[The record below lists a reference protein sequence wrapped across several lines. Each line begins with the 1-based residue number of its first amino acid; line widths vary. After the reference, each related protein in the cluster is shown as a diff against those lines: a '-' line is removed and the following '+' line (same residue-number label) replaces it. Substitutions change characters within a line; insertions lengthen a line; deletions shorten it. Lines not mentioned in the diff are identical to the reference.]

1 MVHEKNLNNL
11 STLYKKWGD
20 QNPFAFQID
29 GKFVRFSADEI
40 LTTNQPNKKQR
51 LWLELFSEM
60 WNLNED
66 YIFHAEKNGDDA
78 TILND
83 LISKYIQKELGEL
96 DND

>member
-1 MVHEKNLNNL
+1 MVHEKNLNDL

-20 QNPFAFQID
+20 QNPFYINQTL
-29 GKFVRFSADEI
+29 SAYYI
-40 LTTNQPNKKQR
+40 LSTNKPDKKQR

-60 WNLNED
+60 WMLNED
-66 YIFHAEKNGDDA
+66 YIFYAEKNGDDA

>member
-1 MVHEKNLNNL
+1 MVHEKNLNDL

-20 QNPFAFQID
+20 QNPFYINQTL
-29 GKFVRFSADEI
+29 SADDI
-40 LTTNQPNKKQR
+40 LATNKPDKKQR

-60 WNLNED
+60 WMLNED
-66 YIFHAEKNGDDA
+66 YIFYAEKNGDDA

>member
-1 MVHEKNLNNL
+1 MDHEKNLNDL

-20 QNPFAFQID
+20 QNPFYINQTL
-29 GKFVRFSADEI
+29 SADDI
-40 LTTNQPNKKQR
+40 LATNKPDKKQR

-60 WNLNED
+60 WMLNED
-66 YIFHAEKNGDDA
+66 YIFYAEKNGDDA

>member
-1 MVHEKNLNNL
+1 MAHNKNLDDL

-20 QNPFAFQID
+20 QNPAYINQTL
-29 GKFVRFSADEI
+29 SADDI
-40 LTTNQPNKKQR
+40 LATNKPDKKQR

-60 WNLNED
+60 WMLNED

>member
-1 MVHEKNLNNL
+1 MVHENNLNDL

-20 QNPFAFQID
+20 QNPFYINQTL
-29 GKFVRFSADEI
+29 SADDI
-40 LTTNQPNKKQR
+40 LATNKPDKKQR

-60 WNLNED
+60 WMLNED
-66 YIFHAEKNGDDA
+66 YIFYAEKNGDDA
-78 TILND
+78 TIFTD

>member
-1 MVHEKNLNNL
+1 MVHEKNLNDL
-11 STLYKKWGD
+11 STLYKKRGD
-20 QNPFAFQID
+20 QNPFYINQTL
-29 GKFVRFSADEI
+29 SADDI
-40 LTTNQPNKKQR
+40 LATNKPDKKQR

-60 WNLNED
+60 WMLNED
-66 YIFHAEKNGDDA
+66 YIFYAEKNGDDA

>member
-1 MVHEKNLNNL
+1 MVHEKNLNDL

-20 QNPFAFQID
+20 QNPFYINQTL
-29 GKFVRFSADEI
+29 SADDI
-40 LTTNQPNKKQR
+40 LATNKPDKKQR

-60 WNLNED
+60 WMLNED
-66 YIFHAEKNGDDA
+66 YIFYAEKNGDDA

-96 DND
+96 E

>member
-1 MVHEKNLNNL
+1 MVHEKNLNDL

-20 QNPFAFQID
+20 QNPFYINQTL
-29 GKFVRFSADEI
+29 SADDI
-40 LTTNQPNKKQR
+40 LATNKPDKKQR

-60 WNLNED
+60 RMLNED
-66 YIFHAEKNGDDA
+66 YIFYAEKNGDDA

>member
-1 MVHEKNLNNL
+1 MAHKKNLDDL

-20 QNPFAFQID
+20 QNPFYINQTL
-29 GKFVRFSADEI
+29 SADDI
-40 LTTNQPNKKQR
+40 LATNKPDKKQR

-60 WNLNED
+60 WVLNED
-66 YIFHAEKNGDDA
+66 YIFYAEKNGDDA

>member
-1 MVHEKNLNNL
+1 MVHEKNLNDL

-20 QNPFAFQID
+20 QNPSYINQTL
-29 GKFVRFSADEI
+29 SAEDY
-40 LTTNQPNKKQR
+40 LATNKPNKKQR

-60 WNLNED
+60 WMLNEE
-66 YIFHAEKNGDDA
+66 YIFYAEKNGDDA

>member
-1 MVHEKNLNNL
+1 MVHEKNLNDL

-20 QNPFAFQID
+20 QNPFYINQTL
-29 GKFVRFSADEI
+29 SADDI
-40 LTTNQPNKKQR
+40 LATNKPDKKQR

-60 WNLNED
+60 WMLNED
-66 YIFHAEKNGDDA
+66 YIFYAEKNGDDA

-83 LISKYIQKELGEL
+83 LISKYIQKALGEL

>member
-1 MVHEKNLNNL
+1 MVHEKNLKNL

-20 QNPFAFQID
+20 QNPFYINQTL
-29 GKFVRFSADEI
+29 SADDI
-40 LTTNQPNKKQR
+40 LATNKPDKKQR

-60 WNLNED
+60 WMLNED
-66 YIFHAEKNGDDA
+66 YIFYAEKNGDDA